1 MIRRLPCA
9 TRSVLQLLPRYS
21 VWPSASGSSG
31 SCKLPF
37 GSRIQFPSPFPSGIA
52 GLGFEPD
59 EWWTHGHSSA
69 RSSPAP
75 GRQSRGIFFD
85 APALR
90 PNAKNLMPIT
100 AILLRA
106 GLASN
111 HNQCGALPPLCK
123 LGPSHPRRG
132 VAGTFF
138 VRLMIADA
146 SLIRAPRKTAKA

>member
-1 MIRRLPCA
+1 M
-9 TRSVLQLLPRYS
+9 
-21 VWPSASGSSG
+21 SGG
-31 SCKLPF
+31 RM
-37 GSRIQFPSPFPSGIA
+37 G
-52 GLGFEPD
+52 
-59 EWWTHGHSSA
+59 THPA

-90 PNAKNLMPIT
+90 PNAKLD
-100 AILLRA
+100 AHHSYLLRA